1 MIDEV
6 VYHGSSVENL
16 KTIVPHKSTHGVYV
30 YASYDK
36 EVAVVFTKNCGN
48 DLTYSMGR
56 NGQTG
61 PWLLVERVPG
71 AFEVMFNNS
80 SSLYTLSG
88 KSFKKI
94 NSNFDEVVSTEEVPV
109 LREEKISNV
118 YIAIKELENL
128 GKIKLIPFDRDNEFI
143 QNSIKNMLRH
153 YVDSFHKS
161 NKVLDKSDFEDILFL
176 HPDLLESINSYLL
189 NYDINSCVF
198 RKENLITILQ
208 KKLVFMIT
216 GVRREPFLKIGIEEI
231 LTFYPELKEDVEQ
244 LSEMKNF
251 SKKEL
256 IKVLLDLC
264 FLDNNDISEELK
276 RDFYT
281 RYLEDER
288 NIELISKDIY
298 NYFKE
303 LKKLN
308 STKVASLK

>member
-36 EVAVVFTKNCGN
+36 EVAIVFAKNCGN

-56 NGQTG
+56 TNKSE
-61 PWLLVERVPG
+61 PWTLIERVPG

-80 SSLYTLSG
+80 SSLYTLSS

-118 YIAIKELENL
+118 YVAIKELENL
-128 GKIKLIPFDRDNEFI
+128 GKIKLISFDRDNEVI

-161 NKVLDKSDFEDILFL
+161 NKVLDKSAFEDILFL

-189 NYDINSCVF
+189 NDDINSCVF
-198 RKENLITILQ
+198 RKKDLITILQ

-216 GVRREPFLKIGIEEI
+216 GVRREPFLKIGIQEI
-231 LTFYPELKEDVEQ
+231 LTFYPELKGDVEQ
-244 LSEMKNF
+244 LLEMKNF
-251 SKKEL
+251 KKKEL

-264 FLDNNDISEELK
+264 FLDNNDIPEEMK
-276 RDFYT
+276 KDFYI

-288 NIELISKDIY
+288 NIEVISKDIY
-298 NYFKE
+298 TYFRE

-308 STKVASLK
+308 SNNVASLK